1 MKIVPFHQEGK
12 TMKKITIVLLV
23 IAMFLCLT
31 ACSQDQYAK
40 LGDLMGKMSGNVYG
54 LKADMKDVDAATEN
68 VDEAVTV
75 NAETGAVSVEIKSED
90 AQKIVESVVA
100 VKDSST
106 KREALQKS
114 LEEPI
119 LGEEATA
126 EQKVELKQ
134 QMTVQATESKIDVE
148 SQEYSNYT
156 EERKELAEA
165 VNTILDSVGESL
177 SENPTKAEL
186 ATVAV
191 VKTLADAV
199 KSDEGYAD
207 AGKNALEALKVT
219 SEVANI
225 DVFAN
230 VSVSDLL
237 SNMSFKGISRDG
249 SSEDVEKYLPL
260 LSKTAAALV
269 NCMVDGQGR
278 FSVQRYNKFIME
290 CKLIK
295 ASYEMIAR
303 HFAVRGD
310 VDAILGKQI
319 DMGLTIENLG
329 SYLIAT
335 VFADLDMYSTKGDV
349 QLIAKKAER
358 NEEYSGKALR
368 SFYKAY
374 IDDNY
379 EKLTDLENN
388 YKNLADPTKED
399 SAYGDLLVLAVN
411 SLAFGIGIDPYA
423 EGFNDEVLM
432 TEMKAAFNEN
442 GALGS
447 EVFNILS
454 VTGMILVDSEYTKLL
469 SMDSSM
475 DGTLSGLREKIT
487 K

>member
-1 MKIVPFHQEGK
+1 
-12 TMKKITIVLLV
+12 
-23 IAMFLCLT
+23 
-31 ACSQDQYAK
+31 
-40 LGDLMGKMSGNVYG
+40 
-54 LKADMKDVDAATEN
+54 
-68 VDEAVTV
+68 
-75 NAETGAVSVEIKSED
+75 
-90 AQKIVESVVA
+90 
-100 VKDSST
+100 
-106 KREALQKS
+106 
-114 LEEPI
+114 
-119 LGEEATA
+119 
-126 EQKVELKQ
+126 
-134 QMTVQATESKIDVE
+134 
-148 SQEYSNYT
+148 
-156 EERKELAEA
+156 
-165 VNTILDSVGESL
+165 
-177 SENPTKAEL
+177 
-186 ATVAV
+186 
-191 VKTLADAV
+191 
-199 KSDEGYAD
+199 
-207 AGKNALEALKVT
+207 
-219 SEVANI
+219 
-225 DVFAN
+225 
-230 VSVSDLL
+230 
-237 SNMSFKGISRDG
+237 
-249 SSEDVEKYLPL
+249 
-260 LSKTAAALV
+260 
-269 NCMVDGQGR
+269 
-278 FSVQRYNKFIME
+278 ME

>member
-1 MKIVPFHQEGK
+1 
-12 TMKKITIVLLV
+12 MKKMTIVLLV
-23 IAMFLCLT
+23 IAAFLCLT

-54 LKADMKDVDAATEN
+54 LKADMKDVDAATNN
-68 VDEAVTV
+68 VDDTVTV
-75 NAETGAVSVEIKSED
+75 NAETGEISVEIKSEV
-90 AQKIVESVVA
+90 AQQIVESVVA

-119 LGEEATA
+119 LGENATE
-126 EQKVELKQ
+126 EQKTVLQQ
-134 QMTVQATESKIDVE
+134 QMTVQATESKIDVN
-148 SQEYSNYT
+148 SQEYSSYT
-156 EERKELAEA
+156 EDRKELAEA
-165 VNTILDSVGESL
+165 VNVILDSVGESL

-199 KSDEGYAD
+199 KNDEGYAD

-230 VSVSDLL
+230 VSISDLL

-249 SSEDVEKYLPL
+249 SSVEAEKYLPL

-269 NCMVDGQGR
+269 NCLVDSQGK
-278 FSVQRYNKFIME
+278 FSERRYSKFIME

-303 HFAVRGD
+303 QFADKRD
-310 VDAILGKQI
+310 INAILDKNI

-335 VFADLDMYSTKGDV
+335 VFADLDTYSIKGDG

-358 NEEYSGKALR
+358 NEEYTGKALR

-374 IDDNY
+374 VNDNY
-379 EKLTDLENN
+379 DKLTDLENN
-388 YKNLADPTKED
+388 YKNLPDPTKED
-399 SAYGDLLVLAVN
+399 SVYGDLLVLAVN
-411 SLAFGIGIDPYA
+411 SLAYGIGIDPYA
-423 EGFNDEVLM
+423 EGFNDEVLNSQ
-432 TEMKAAFNEN
+432 MKDALKEN

-454 VTGMILVDSEYTKLL
+454 VAGMILVDSEYTTLL

-475 DGTLSGLREKIT
+475 DGTLSGLRDKIT